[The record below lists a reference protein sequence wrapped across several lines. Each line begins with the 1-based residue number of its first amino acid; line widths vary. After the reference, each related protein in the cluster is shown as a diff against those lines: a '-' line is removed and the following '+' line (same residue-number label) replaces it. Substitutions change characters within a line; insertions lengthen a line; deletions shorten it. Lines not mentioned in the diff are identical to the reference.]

1 MNYDYCY
8 TSSRAETCPCVIIIL
23 FYMLPPSGNILY
35 TLFSFASFLLSIH
48 NATHIC
54 VGVCAWKKSFPYSI
68 LRWGKRFFN
77 FSFFVSSKIRKESTR
92 EETKSWVFFLL
103 PSQHKT
109 LRFKIEFNPLRLCSK
124 TLHNPKSGDRNN
136 EKLCCPLN
144 FFFSIQKFLHG
155 FKYGPGRGKK
165 YGTQLNRPK
174 TRSRLTWMLSK
185 REGEEKREKF
195 FFTTLLCFPSTNTH
209 ANKNFLCRPT
219 AGRERNEH
227 SKHPPKGC
235 LVLHGD
241 FSRENSY
248 THTRTNLSL
257 SLDSENSLS
266 HFFPYK
272 FFLFCF
278 QTKDYF
284 SSFPTIIAHFTE
296 SR

>member
-1 MNYDYCY
+1 M
-8 TSSRAETCPCVIIIL
+8 II
-23 FYMLPPSGNILY
+23 
-35 TLFSFASFLLSIH
+35 
-48 NATHIC
+48 ATHRVELKHVPVSLLFCFIC
-54 VGVCAWKKSFPYSI
+54 SHQVEIFCTHSFP
-68 LRWGKRFFN
+68 
-77 FSFFVSSKIRKESTR
+77 
-92 EETKSWVFFLL
+92 LL
-103 PSQHKT
+103 PSCFLSTMPHTFVLVCVREKSLFRIQYYDEGKDFSIFLFSS
-109 LRFKIEFNPLRLCSK
+109 LRKSEKSRREKKQNPGFFFCF
-124 TLHNPKSGDRNN
+124 LHNTKLFVSKLNLILCVYVQKHFIIPKAETEIMKNFAVH
-136 EKLCCPLN
+136 LI
-144 FFFSIQKFLHG
+144 FFFDTKKFLHG